1 MGNVLVPG
9 IMTFPWVAGNELG
22 LGDGHMLNPIRGTI
36 TEPDTTPECNTES
49 TFDPQLG
56 WEGQRKER
64 EPVTWT
70 DEEMEAL
77 RIPPWQRDYCAH
89 LIAPLKKCLNQNHPV
104 FGRCTP
110 EKEDYHNCQANEQMY
125 RIKEWERERRL
136 RLRQKALEAQAAA

>member
-22 LGDGHMLNPIRGTI
+22 LGDGHMLNPIRGTV

-64 EPVTWT
+64 GICLFMNLLLTSSN
-70 DEEMEAL
+70 
-77 RIPPWQRDYCAH
+77 AH
-89 LIAPLKKCLNQNHPV
+89 FHQSTENVKTHS
-104 FGRCTP
+104 FS
-110 EKEDYHNCQANEQMY
+110 H
-125 RIKEWERERRL
+125 
-136 RLRQKALEAQAAA
+136 

>member
-1 MGNVLVPG
+1 MNHFHILHRDFYYFYLIFLIIP
-9 IMTFPWVAGNELG
+9 
-22 LGDGHMLNPIRGTI
+22 
-36 TEPDTTPECNTES
+36 
-49 TFDPQLG
+49 
-56 WEGQRKER
+56 

-110 EKEDYHNCQANEQMY
+110 EKEDYHNCQANG
-125 RIKEWERERRL
+125 
-136 RLRQKALEAQAAA
+136 